1 MDILCLKSPVG
12 KQIEERMVRSVKTPL
27 QIIIILNSSLTFR
40 QMSILLSSRYDVDL
54 VHDLKPASAYGET
67 ETK

>member
-1 MDILCLKSPVG
+1 MG

-27 QIIIILNSSLTFR
+27 QIIIIVNSSLTFR
-40 QMSILLSSRYDVDL
+40 QMSILLSSRCDVDL
-54 VHDLKPASAYGET
+54 VDDLKPASAYGET